1 MIFFIKKILLSLK
14 RGYNIWMIIT
24 KQIKKRNK
32 ELEVSPKLT
41 NHLKRKNGRPLEFT
55 EQIGDFILMY
65 LSLGYTM
72 DNICTKFNKITGDDF
87 LNRMKIY
94 NWINNKNLKK
104 FKMQVLRARE
114 LAAFTVLDD
123 IMDKEKDIE
132 NLTLDSK
139 AGRVILESLRWRSK
153 IQNPDYFNP
162 VNKNTLSADHTFKI
176 ITQMPDPA
184 PLNQDDIMEGELLP
198 E

>member
-1 MIFFIKKILLSLK
+1 
-14 RGYNIWMIIT
+14 
-24 KQIKKRNK
+24 
-32 ELEVSPKLT
+32 
-41 NHLKRKNGRPLEFT
+41 
-55 EQIGDFILMY
+55 
-65 LSLGYTM
+65 M